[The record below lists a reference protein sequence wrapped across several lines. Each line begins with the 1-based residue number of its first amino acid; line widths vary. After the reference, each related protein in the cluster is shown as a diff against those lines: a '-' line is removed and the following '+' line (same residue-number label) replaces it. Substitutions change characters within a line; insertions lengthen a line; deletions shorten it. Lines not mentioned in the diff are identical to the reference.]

1 MPFSKENEEKLRQLT
16 LEAER
21 EWEAMSEAE
30 REEVRKIAIGFEKK
44 VASCYP
50 DDKPKKKRKK

>member
-1 MPFSKENEEKLRQLT
+1 MPLTTEQEEKLRQLT

-21 EWEAMSEAE
+21 EWEAMSEEE
-30 REEVRKIAIGFEKK
+30 REEVRKIARGFEKK

-50 DDKPKKKRKK
+50 DDKPKKNRKK